1 VIVVGMLKGGT
12 GKTTSAWFIA
22 LYYAVV
28 LGLPT
33 LLLDADA
40 TSQSAYD
47 WFKVATAEGFAW
59 WSSGTRST
67 TSPSTSVRSV
77 PSSARS

>member
-1 VIVVGMLKGGT
+1 MLKGGT

-47 WFKVATAEGFAW
+47 WFKVAQAAGFEIPENLVVERYPFDA
-59 WSSGTRST
+59 G
-67 TSPSTSVRSV
+67 P
-77 PSSARS
+77 